1 MGFIGLPK
9 RTYKIK
15 CMFLVIL
22 QEHKLNAHPCVEV
35 YDDSTIQYMV
45 PLDNQDDFYV
55 PEAKSG

>member
-1 MGFIGLPK
+1 MHVFGF
-9 RTYKIK
+9 
-15 CMFLVIL
+15 IL